1 MWKSKVKGESGL
13 RDSKRWRTFMLFIF
27 ALFAVAGFFISNS
40 VGAMK
45 ISIPDIVDA
54 IFTDREGPIRQVIWN
69 IRLPRT
75 IVAGLVGTNLAV
87 SGAILQ
93 GVMRNPLADPHIIGI
108 SSGAGLAGVIILIL
122 FPQLT
127 YLVPPVAFLGAM
139 GAAVMI
145 YMLAWKGGIQPLR
158 VILAGV
164 AVSSLLSALISGLM
178 VFYSDRVSGAL
189 MFMSGGLSA
198 RSWPH
203 VRIILPYT
211 IIGCIAAFIMA
222 EKQNI
227 LVLGDDTA
235 RSLGLN
241 VEADRMI
248 LTAIASILAASA
260 VSVAG
265 LLGFVG
271 LIVPHTVRLLIG
283 SDNRYLIPGSAL
295 LGAGLLMMSD
305 TLARTLFSPQEIPV
319 GIITATLGAPFF
331 LFLLRRRDDG
341 YN

>member
-1 MWKSKVKGESGL
+1 MAIRTIKTEEKGNFKDSSRWKI
-13 RDSKRWRTFMLFIF
+13 FILLIF
-27 ALFAVAGFFISNS
+27 TIFTVAAFFISNA
-40 VGAMK
+40 VGTMK
-45 ISIPDIVDA
+45 ISVPDIVHTL
-54 IFTDREGPIRQVIWN
+54 FNKEEGPMRQVIWN

-87 SGAILQ
+87 SGCILQ

-108 SSGAGLAGVIILIL
+108 SSGAGLAGIIILIL
-122 FPQLT
+122 FPQLS
-127 YLVPPVAFLGAM
+127 YLVPPAAFIGAM
-139 GAAVMI
+139 GAAILI

-164 AVSSLLSALISGLM
+164 AVSSLLSALISGLL

-203 VRIILPYT
+203 VRMILPYT
-211 IIGCIAAFIMA
+211 IIGCIAAFIMS

-235 RSLGLN
+235 RGLGLN
-241 VEADRMI
+241 VETDRMI
-248 LTAIASILAASA
+248 LTAIAAVLAASS

-265 LLGFVG
+265 LLGFIG

-283 SDNRYLIPGSAL
+283 SDHKYLIPGSAI
-295 LGAGLLMMSD
+295 LGAGLLILSD
-305 TLARTLFSPQEIPV
+305 TLARTMFSPQEIPV
-319 GIITATLGAPFF
+319 GVITATLGAPFF
-331 LFLLRRRDDG
+331 LYLLRRER
-341 YN
+341 